1 VATLRS
7 FLFTVFG
14 FCFFCLLVGCTNPGK
29 YVWIDSYS
37 TPGAHHPEEYVIS
50 SGDVL
55 NIHVWDQEK
64 MSGRSRVRPDGKI
77 SLPLLN
83 DVVASGLTPDALSRQ
98 IEGSLKQYLNNPVV
112 TVSLEETKPFSISIV
127 GEVVQPG
134 AHVIEPGTGVVDAL
148 AKAGGLNNYAA
159 QDSIYVIRRTP
170 SLVRIR
176 FRYQPLLR
184 AEGKAGSFRLM
195 SGDVIVVE

>member
-1 VATLRS
+1 MWVD
-7 FLFTVFG
+7 
-14 FCFFCLLVGCTNPGK
+14 N
-29 YVWIDSYS
+29 YS
-37 TPGAHHPEEYVIS
+37 TSGTHYPKEYVIS
-50 SGDVL
+50 AGDVL
-55 NIHVWDQEK
+55 NVRVWDQEK
-64 MSGRSRVRPDGKI
+64 MSARSRVRPDGKI

-98 IEGSLKQYLNNPVV
+98 IEDSLKQYLNNPVV

-127 GEVVQPG
+127 GEVAQPG
-134 AHVIEPGTGVVDAL
+134 AYVIEPGTGVIDAL

-159 QDSIYVIRRTP
+159 QDSIYVVRRTP